1 MLPFDGQPPSES
13 LREQVRVAMRRALQ
27 RSGRSVE
34 QIADGLARRLG
45 IHVTHHMLYA
55 WTASSESHLSHRFPL
70 EWTAAFCRETN
81 DTGLAEMLAGELGL
95 RLVDADLVTFAEH
108 TIRAEVHQAEADVAR
123 VRALRKGL
131 IP

>member
-1 MLPFDGQPPSES
+1 MLPFDGQPLSES

-34 QIADGLARRLG
+34 QIADGLATRLG
-45 IHVTHHMLYA
+45 IHVTYHMLYA

-70 EWTAAFCRETN
+70 EWTAAFCRETRDN
-81 DTGLAEMLAGELGL
+81 GLAEMLAAELGL
-95 RLVDADLVTFAEH
+95 RLVDADLVAFAEH
-108 TIRAEVHQAEADVAR
+108 RMRADMHQTEAEVAR

-131 IP
+131 IG